1 MKRLRHPL
9 LSPSLGTQRELVSL
23 HYGDA
28 DAGEKAYLQASLHA
42 DELPG
47 MLVMHHLMRL
57 LDDAEARGRMRGEV
71 VLVPLA
77 NPIGLSQHILH
88 ATHGRFELASGENF
102 NRVYPD
108 FLAALGDEIE
118 ARLGRDEHANRR
130 TIRDAMRQHLAT
142 LAPATELASL
152 RRALSALA
160 CDADVVLD
168 LHCDNEA
175 VLHLYCEEPYWP
187 LCEPLA
193 RLLGARTVLLG
204 KASGGASFDEAMSG
218 IWWQLDVRLRERSV
232 PIPLACLSVTVELRG
247 EADVDHALAAHDA
260 AALYAFLVRRGI
272 VASAHGDERA
282 APLPE
287 LCCAPTPL
295 AGSETLRAPHPGVIV
310 FVKQP
315 GDEVEAGEVVAEI
328 IDPLERR
335 VTPVL
340 ATYPGLLYARVHKRY
355 ATRDMAIAKVAGAV
369 AFRSGN
375 LLSP

>member
-23 HYGDA
+23 HYGETG
-28 DAGEKAYLQASLHA
+28 AGEKAYLQASLHA

-57 LDDAEARGRMRGEV
+57 LEEAEARGQLRGEV
-71 VLVPLA
+71 VLVPIA
-77 NPIGLSQHILH
+77 NPIGLAQHILH
-88 ATHGRFELASGENF
+88 DGHGRFELASGENF
-102 NRVYPD
+102 NRGYPD
-108 FLAALGDEIE
+108 FFAAIGDDIE
-118 ARLGRDEHANRR
+118 ARLGPDEDANRHA
-130 TIRDAMRQHLAT
+130 IRDAMRQHLAT

-152 RRALSALA
+152 RHALSALA

-175 VLHLYCEEPYWP
+175 VMHLYCEEPYWP
-187 LCEPLA
+187 QCEPLA
-193 RLLGARTVLLG
+193 CLLGARTVLLA

-218 IWWQLDVRLRERSV
+218 IWWQLEARVRERPF
-232 PIPLACLSVTVELRG
+232 PIPLACMSVTVELRG
-247 EADVDHALAAHDA
+247 EADVDHALATRDA
-260 AALYAFLVRRGI
+260 AALYSFLVYRGI
-272 VASAHGDERA
+272 VAGDERA

-287 LCCAPTPL
+287 LCCVPTPL
-295 AGSETLRAPHPGVIV
+295 AGSETLRAPHPGVIA
-310 FVKQP
+310 FLKQP
-315 GDEVEAGEVVAEI
+315 GDEVEAGEAVAEI
-328 IDPLERR
+328 IDPLARR

-340 ATYPGLLYARVHKRY
+340 ATYPGLLYARVHKRH
-355 ATRDMAIAKVAGAV
+355 ATRDMAVAKVAGAV